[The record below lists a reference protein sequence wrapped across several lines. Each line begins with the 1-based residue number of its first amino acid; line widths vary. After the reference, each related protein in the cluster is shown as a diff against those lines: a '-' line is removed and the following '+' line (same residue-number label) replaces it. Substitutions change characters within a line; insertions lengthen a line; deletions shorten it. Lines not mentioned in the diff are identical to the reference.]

1 MPFKI
6 HYTYWWHLIFGG
18 QVPLGSQ
25 KFHHRR
31 AKISRVTAVVWKALL
46 ILGFVKIV
54 IPVGNHNWWLV
65 SNDFCW
71 HLARFQE
78 IMVNKKS
85 FIRCDFFVGSFWIVL
100 VCRLARGTDQVFIHY
115 TRIWPQPIRTKKRVT
130 LTDLAA
136 ALNLVVILGDFGDRL
151 ELFELGMGKNLTNQ
165 SLFNHPSRSAVG
177 KMFGSTSFFK
187 LPIGSSN
194 LSIAPARI
202 GVVSWKYVHWQ
213 IASKYLGDDR
223 WSGGRYLECEGKDI
237 TNMFVQCYYCK

>member
-1 MPFKI
+1 M

-71 HLARFQE
+71 HLARFQK

-130 LTDLAA
+130 LTDLGA
-136 ALNLVVILGDFGDRL
+136 ALNLVVIFGGFWWQIRTFWIGDR
-151 ELFELGMGKNLTNQ
+151 EKSNQ
-165 SLFNHPSRSAVG
+165 PIIIQSPKSISFTEDVWNHI
-177 KMFGSTSFFK
+177 FF
-187 LPIGSSN
+187 SN
-194 LSIAPARI
+194 YPLAA
-202 GVVSWKYVHWQ
+202 
-213 IASKYLGDDR
+213 ATLA
-223 WSGGRYLECEGKDI
+223 
-237 TNMFVQCYYCK
+237 